1 MAIQLLEAL
10 YLLRELEVTEV
21 SVEALLNT
29 FTGEPEAPPE
39 APKEAGVQQQPD
51 VQKPPQGLPVGVYAT
66 YAEAKKRAGRGNEPV
81 YDKEQGGF
89 VNMKA

>member
-10 YLLRELEVTEV
+10 YLLRELEITEV
-21 SVEALLNT
+21 SVEALLRT
-29 FTGEPEAPPE
+29 FTGEPEAPTE
-39 APKEAGVQQQPD
+39 ETKEAGLPPPPEPP
-51 VQKPPQGLPVGVYAT
+51 KPPQGLPVGVYAT

-89 VNMKA
+89 VNMKS